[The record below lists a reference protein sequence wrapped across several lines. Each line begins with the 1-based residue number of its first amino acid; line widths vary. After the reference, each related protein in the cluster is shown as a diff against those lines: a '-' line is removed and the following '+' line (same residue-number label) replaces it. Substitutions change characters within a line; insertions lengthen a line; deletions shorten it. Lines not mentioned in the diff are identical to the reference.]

1 MHFHHLNLNITIGDV
16 IDTCDLKN
24 NDFDKNIL
32 VSSFLRSSI
41 ASENDLTFYNNNK
54 YNKKTKSNFI
64 LTIEKFSNEY
74 DKDKKLLIS
83 NNIEVDIAKLS
94 NLFYRPKNKN
104 EISKLDN
111 FKIGLE
117 SSISKNSNINKAV
130 IIGDNFSIGHYS
142 TIDHNCLIG
151 NNVKIGNN
159 VSISNAIIGDN
170 VNISDGVKIGQS
182 GFGFASDKNEVI
194 SIFHIGRVI
203 IQNGVN
209 IGTNCTIDRGSF
221 NDTFI
226 GENTYIDN
234 LVHIAHN
241 VSIGNHC
248 IIAGQCGF
256 AGSAK
261 VGNYV
266 HIGGQSGIAGHI
278 KIHDKAKIAAKSGVI
293 RDVFSNDIVMGYP
306 AIKVNKY
313 LKNYKKMMIDTWKL
327 KYY

>member
-1 MHFHHLNLNITIGDV
+1 MHFYHLNSNITIGD
-16 IDTCDLKN
+16 IINTCDLKLVEY
-24 NDFDKNIL
+24 DKDIL
-32 VSSFLRSSI
+32 ISKFLRSSI
-41 ASENDLTFYNNNK
+41 ASENDLTFYNNSK
-54 YNKKTKSNFI
+54 YCKKTKSNFV
-64 LTIEKFSNEY
+64 LTSEKFIKEF
-74 DKDKKLLIS
+74 DIDKKLLIS

-94 NLFYRPKNKN
+94 HLFYRSINKK

-111 FKIGLE
+111 FKIGSE
-117 SSISKNSNINKAV
+117 SSIAENSSINNAV
-130 IIGDNFSIGHYS
+130 IIGDNFSLGHYS

-159 VSISNAIIGDN
+159 VTLSNAIIGDN
-170 VNISDGVKIGQS
+170 VSISDGVKIGQP
-182 GFGFASDKNEVI
+182 GFGFAYSESDIIN
-194 SIFHIGRVI
+194 IFHIGRVI

-221 NDTFI
+221 NDTII

-256 AGSAK
+256 AGSAE

-313 LKNYKKMMIDTWKL
+313 LKNYKKMMIDT
-327 KYY
+327 

>member
-1 MHFHHLNLNITIGDV
+1 MHFYHLNLNITIGDV
-16 IDTCDLKN
+16 IDACNLKN
-24 NDFDKNIL
+24 NDFDRTIL
-32 VSSFLRSSI
+32 VSSFLRPSI

-54 YNKKTKSNFI
+54 YTKKTKSNFI
-64 LTIEKFSNEY
+64 LTIEKFSDEY

-83 NNIEVDIAKLS
+83 NNIEVDIAKVS
-94 NLFYRPKNKN
+94 NLFYRSKNKN

-117 SSISKNSNINKAV
+117 SSISTNSNINKAV

-182 GFGFASDKNEVI
+182 GFGFASDKNDII

-293 RDVFSNDIVMGYP
+293 RDVSSNDIVMGYP

>member
-1 MHFHHLNLNITIGDV
+1 MHFYHLNSNITIGDIV
-16 IDTCDLKN
+16 DTCDLKHG
-24 NDFDKNIL
+24 DLDRSIL
-32 VSSFLRSSI
+32 ISKFLRSSI
-41 ASENDLTFYNNNK
+41 ASVNDLTFYNNSK
-54 YNKKTKSNFI
+54 YSNRTRSNFI
-64 LTIEKFSNEY
+64 LTTEKFLDKF

-83 NNIEVDIAKLS
+83 KNIDVDIAKLS
-94 NLFYRPKNKN
+94 QLFYRSKNKN
-104 EISKLDN
+104 EISRLDN
-111 FKIGLE
+111 FKIGSQ
-117 SSISKNSNINKAV
+117 SSLAENSNISKAV
-130 IIGDNFSIGHYS
+130 IIGDNFSLGHYS

-159 VSISNAIIGDN
+159 VSLSNTIIGDN
-170 VNISDGVKIGQS
+170 VCISDGVKIGQP
-182 GFGFASDKNEVI
+182 GFGFAYDESNII

-203 IQNGVN
+203 IQNGVS

-221 NDTFI
+221 SDTVI

-256 AGSAK
+256 AGSAE

-293 RDVFSNDIVMGYP
+293 RDVPSNNIVMGYP

-313 LKNYKKMMIDTWKL
+313 LKNYKKMMIDE
-327 KYY
+327 

>member
-1 MHFHHLNLNITIGDV
+1 M
-16 IDTCDLKN
+16 
-24 NDFDKNIL
+24 
-32 VSSFLRSSI
+32 
-41 ASENDLTFYNNNK
+41 
-54 YNKKTKSNFI
+54 
-64 LTIEKFSNEY
+64 
-74 DKDKKLLIS
+74 
-83 NNIEVDIAKLS
+83 
-94 NLFYRPKNKN
+94 
-104 EISKLDN
+104 
-111 FKIGLE
+111 
-117 SSISKNSNINKAV
+117 
-130 IIGDNFSIGHYS
+130 
-142 TIDHNCLIG
+142 
-151 NNVKIGNN
+151 
-159 VSISNAIIGDN
+159 
-170 VNISDGVKIGQS
+170 
-182 GFGFASDKNEVI
+182 
-194 SIFHIGRVI
+194 I

-313 LKNYKKMMIDTWKL
+313 LKNYKKMMIDT
-327 KYY
+327 